1 MPPALAAAWVVCLL
15 IRGADGARM
24 SGAFRAALEDG
35 SDAKATDFTNGT
47 VESQGALVRESIGDV
62 TSVGGRKWKDLPVGI
77 QIKMPSLDSLQLGL
91 SGEAL
96 IPSLVPPPG
105 VVYQLKN
112 KEKTQFLETNE
123 YKWELDEVE
132 LGGREFE
139 IDAKIAK
146 LKGKWQSNSFGHKSV
161 HVYDNTGTEI
171 FKIRLSSNVWNPLQ
185 RRWSFRMLP
194 PGSKDNDDALFT
206 INKDQ
211 FGRGIP
217 ILWEKEEWRIYR
229 GRERDNDMIYYC
241 VGSWLGWDFKFY
253 KSMEDYDHSARPVAK
268 IKQKMNAGAIFDN
281 DWLPDKFKLKVQ
293 PGEDTALLLA
303 VSSIIDMTHDSKP
316 DNNNHHQNW

>member
-1 MPPALAAAWVVCLL
+1 MPCALAAAWTACLL
-15 IRGADGARM
+15 VRGAAGARM
-24 SGAFRAALEDG
+24 SGGYKAVLEDD
-35 SDAKATDFTNGT
+35 SDAKATDSTNGT
-47 VESQGALVRESIGDV
+47 FENQVASVDESVGDV
-62 TSVGGRKWKDLPVGI
+62 TSLGGPKWKDLPMGI
-77 QIKMPSLDSLQLGL
+77 QMKMPNLASLQLGL
-91 SGEAL
+91 PGEAL

-132 LGGREFE
+132 LGGREFG
-139 IDAKIAK
+139 IDAKIAR

-185 RRWSFRMLP
+185 RRWSFRILP
-194 PGSKDNDDALFT
+194 PGSKDNDEALFT

-229 GRERDNDMIYYC
+229 GRERDSDMIYYC
-241 VGSWLGWDFKFY
+241 VGSWLGWGFKF
-253 KSMEDYDHSARPVAK
+253 
-268 IKQKMNAGAIFDN
+268 
-281 DWLPDKFKLKVQ
+281 
-293 PGEDTALLLA
+293 
-303 VSSIIDMTHDSKP
+303 
-316 DNNNHHQNW
+316 